1 MPAAASHTLG
11 ELAVRFGCELRG
23 DPAIVVR
30 RVADLHEG
38 ASPEPASPDSIGFVV
53 GPAWREALRR
63 THLAA
68 VIVPPSLAADS
79 PVATLVH
86 ADPHVVF
93 ARVAALL
100 HPPDALAAGVHP
112 SAVVSID
119 AFIDPSARIGPLAV
133 VEAGARI
140 GPDCQIGPQSYVGA
154 GVELG
159 AGTRL
164 LARVWVGGGA
174 QLGERC
180 LVHPGAVIGSDGFG
194 NAREGVRWIKVPQL
208 GSVRI
213 ADDVEIGANTTIDRG
228 ALGDTRIDSG
238 VRLDNQIQIGHNVR
252 IGEHT
257 AIAAC
262 TGIAGSTRIGA
273 RCMIGGGTGIGG
285 QLTIGDDIVIAGF
298 GMVTRSI
305 AEPGMY
311 SSVLPVEEVRLWRR
325 IVARIKRLDALA
337 ARVKKLENTA
347 GIAPGPDH
355 DN

>member
-1 MPAAASHTLG
+1 MPAAASHALG
-11 ELAVRFGCELRG
+11 ELAVRFGCELQG

-30 RVADLHEG
+30 RVADLQDG
-38 ASPEPASPDSIGFVV
+38 DSPASASPDALGFVV
-53 GPAWREALRR
+53 GPAWREALRHTR
-63 THLAA
+63 LAA
-68 VIVPPSLAADS
+68 VIVPPPLAADC
-79 PVATLVH
+79 PVAALVH
-86 ADPHVVF
+86 PDPHVIF
-93 ARVAALL
+93 ARIAALL

-112 SAVVSID
+112 SAVVASD
-119 AFIDPSARIGPLAV
+119 ALIDPSARIGPLAV
-133 VEAGARI
+133 VEGGASIGAG
-140 GPDCQIGPQSYVGA
+140 CQIGAQSYVGA
-154 GVELG
+154 GVKLG

-228 ALGDTRIDSG
+228 ALGDTRIDTG

-305 AEPGMY
+305 AGPGMY

-325 IVARIKRLDALA
+325 IVARIKRLDVLA
-337 ARVKKLENTA
+337 ARIRKLETRA

-355 DN
+355 DS